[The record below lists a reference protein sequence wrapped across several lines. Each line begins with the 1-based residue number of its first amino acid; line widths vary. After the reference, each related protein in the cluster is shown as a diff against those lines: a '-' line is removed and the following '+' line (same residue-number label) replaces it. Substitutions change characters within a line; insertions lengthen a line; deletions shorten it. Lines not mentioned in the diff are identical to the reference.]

1 MWFKA
6 TLKKIYCVKRIER
19 YTKSVHQKWNC
30 TENVCNCASR
40 NCGKGDGIT
49 VTVTVEYP
57 AKSKSSSQPLFSDCK
72 RGNVVKLEKG
82 VESSM
87 SILELVIIVRKPGEY
102 FCGEKVNLEQQNRLF
117 LSNLLIMAFW

>member
-30 TENVCNCASR
+30 TENVCSCASDQ
-40 NCGKGDGIT
+40 CGQGDGIT

-57 AKSKSSSQPLFSDCK
+57 AKSKSSSPPLFSDCK

-87 SILELVIIVRKPGEY
+87 SILEIVIIVRKPGENL
-102 FCGEKVNLEQQNRLF
+102 CGEKVNVERQNLIIF
-117 LSNLLIMAFW
+117 LSNLLIMAF